1 MIFRRPKKGGSSGDT
16 VSPETEVLET
26 AGALLDPAL
35 GEGAAVPDAEAV
47 AAEPLNP
54 VPPEPV
60 RKPATPL
67 FPPKSEGMR
76 KMPDYPTPSAAAAPL
91 GPTLSA
97 PGQAPRRA
105 AVPAMPSTGARPELE
120 GKRLI
125 VGKDISL
132 SGEINSC
139 DILTVEGR
147 VDASLIGGRVIEVAD
162 GGFFKGN
169 AEIDVADIAGNYEGD
184 LTVRE
189 KLTVRATGQ
198 IKGRVRYRKLE
209 VDLGGTIIGEVDVI
223 QG

>member
-1 MIFRRPKKGGSSGDT
+1 MIFRRPKKGSSSGDDP
-16 VSPETEVLET
+16 SPEIEALET
-26 AGALLDPAL
+26 AGTLPEPAL
-35 GEGAAVPDAEAV
+35 TVGAPALPPEPEAV
-47 AAEPLNP
+47 EPPSP
-54 VPPEPV
+54 VMPEPV

-105 AVPAMPSTGARPELE
+105 AVPAMPSPGTRPDFE
-120 GKRLI
+120 GKRLT

-209 VDLGGTIIGEVDVI
+209 VDLGGTIIGEVDII
-223 QG
+223 QS

>member
-1 MIFRRPKKGGSSGDT
+1 MIFRRPKKGGSSGDET
-16 VSPETEVLET
+16 SPETEALEAIGSLPELTPAVET
-26 AGALLDPAL
+26 ALPTIEPEAASPLL
-35 GEGAAVPDAEAV
+35 AA
-47 AAEPLNP
+47 
-54 VPPEPV
+54 PPEPA

-105 AVPAMPSTGARPELE
+105 AVPAMPSPGVRPELE
-120 GKRLI
+120 GKRLT
-125 VGKDISL
+125 VGRDISL

-169 AEIDVADIAGNYEGD
+169 AEIDIADIAGHYEGD

-209 VDLGGTIIGEVDVI
+209 VDLGGTIIGEVDII

>member
-1 MIFRRPKKGGSSGDT
+1 MIFRRPKKANVPEEEASTGPASPDLQSVAPEGDGQGEAEV
-16 VSPETEVLET
+16 VSAPAPV
-26 AGALLDPAL
+26 APPAPAL
-35 GEGAAVPDAEAV
+35 SPKFEG
-47 AAEPLNP
+47 
-54 VPPEPV
+54 
-60 RKPATPL
+60 T
-67 FPPKSEGMR
+67 R
-76 KMPDYPTPSAAAAPL
+76 KMPDYPTPSASVPPL
-91 GPTLSA
+91 GPSLSA

-105 AVPAMPSTGARPELE
+105 AVPAVPSPGGRPEQE
-120 GKRLI
+120 GKRLT

-169 AEIDVADIAGNYEGD
+169 AEIDVAEIAGTYEGD

-189 KLTVRATGQ
+189 KLTIRATGQ
-198 IKGRVRYRKLE
+198 IKGRIRYRKIE
-209 VDLGGTIIGEVDVI
+209 IDLGGTIIGEMELF

>member
-1 MIFRRPKKGGSSGDT
+1 MIFRRSKKGATPGEDGLPDPQVQES
-16 VSPETEVLET
+16 VSPEPEDLGSV
-26 AGALLDPAL
+26 AG
-35 GEGAAVPDAEAV
+35 EAPVV
-47 AAEPLNP
+47 AAPAPLRP
-54 VPPEPV
+54 TPPSP
-60 RKPATPL
+60 R
-67 FPPKSEGMR
+67 SEGMR
-76 KMPDYPTPSAAAAPL
+76 KMPDYPTPAAVPPL
-91 GPTLSA
+91 GPSLAA

-105 AVPAMPSTGARPELE
+105 AVPAMPSPSGRSETE
-120 GKRLI
+120 GKRLT

-147 VDASLIGGRVIEVAD
+147 VDASLVGGRVIEVAD

-169 AEIDVADIAGNYEGD
+169 AEIDIAEIAGTYEGD

-198 IKGRVRYRKLE
+198 IKGRIRYRRIE
-209 VDLGGTIIGEVDVI
+209 IDLGGAIIGEMEQL